1 MTVKEL
7 ASRFMLNKI
16 KDRRSPR
23 TQFDYESILDLHI
36 LPTFEDRVVR
46 ELKLP
51 DIENWYADTLARIRT
66 RTGKPG
72 ISTIN
77 KASTLLFGVLKY
89 GVTLELLNK
98 NPVEGLERVSWKPDE
113 KRCYDLDQLTKL
125 LEASRQPYRAM
136 FATGSWAGLMPSEWL
151 ALSWADVDLGKRVL
165 SVRFGMAK
173 NKEGRYERGATKTE
187 YRVRQLPMPPALV
200 DEIELYRDWCR
211 AERDRLCTPTSLLFT
226 TASGRPISKDNA
238 RRDGWWP
245 AVKRAKLPPAQMN
258 SLRHSYQT
266 IIATAV
272 PEAVFERLV
281 GHARGSNVGRRHYVH
296 LTALGA
302 RDQVE
307 SAFRVNK
314 CVNKRR
320 NVETAEGVD
329 GAESKQAIEKWGRSS
344 VGRASRSQCAISNI
358 TY

>member
-1 MTVKEL
+1 
-7 ASRFMLNKI
+7 
-16 KDRRSPR
+16 
-23 TQFDYESILDLHI
+23 
-36 LPTFEDRVVR
+36 
-46 ELKLP
+46 
-51 DIENWYADTLARIRT
+51 
-66 RTGKPG
+66 
-72 ISTIN
+72 
-77 KASTLLFGVLKY
+77 
-89 GVTLELLNK
+89 
-98 NPVEGLERVSWKPDE
+98 
-113 KRCYDLDQLTKL
+113 
-125 LEASRQPYRAM
+125 
-136 FATGSWAGLMPSEWL
+136 MPSEWL
-151 ALSWADVDLGKRVL
+151 ALSWADVDLEQHVL
-165 SVRFGMAK
+165 HVRFGMAK
-173 NKEGRYERGATKTE
+173 NREGRYERAATKTE

-226 TASGRPISKDNA
+226 TVSGRPISKDNV

-307 SAFRVNK
+307 F
-314 CVNKRR
+314 
-320 NVETAEGVD
+320 GLLL
-329 GAESKQAIEKWGRSS
+329 
-344 VGRASRSQCAISNI
+344 
-358 TY
+358 